1 MASLTR
7 SSLALRRLLRPTARV
22 ACSTSTQFQQQ
33 QQLFSTS
40 SSDYVLSEREQ
51 KYHDMGWMDD
61 RGLTLFKTL
70 HENQV
75 RSCEIYA
82 DNELYG
88 VHNDQTGEFEFA
100 SYRDFGQKVNRA
112 RHVLKDL
119 GELS

>member
-1 MASLTR
+1 MTR
-7 SSLALRRLLRPTARV
+7 SLALRRLLVKSSTARV
-22 ACSTSTQFQQQ
+22 ACSTLPTKA
-33 QQLFSTS
+33 FSTGS
-40 SSDYVLSEREQ
+40 ASGYVLNEREQ

-88 VHNDQTGEFEFA
+88 VHNDETGNFEYFT
-100 SYRDFGQKVNRA
+100 YRDFGEKVNRA

-119 GELS
+119 GEFIETFP

>member
-7 SSLALRRLLRPTARV
+7 STALRRLLVKSNTARV
-22 ACSTSTQFQQQ
+22 ACSTNIPNTKS
-33 QQLFSTS
+33 FST
-40 SSDYVLSEREQ
+40 YVLNEREQ

-88 VHNDQTGEFEFA
+88 AYNDETGEFDYFT
-100 SYRDFGQKVNRA
+100 YKDFGDKVNRA

-119 GELS
+119 GEYRV